1 MASSHWLHGTV
12 LVFITL
18 FLPFCSGNHTL
29 SAKRKRGKVQHFDP
43 QNSLQFST
51 AEMPGPCL
59 HIGCFFYCSAL
70 QQPDFVATSQI
81 QHSSLTRRTRP
92 SYSRTPPREL
102 PDNYLKHRRKR
113 GEKTSVV
120 RERLLHKHLQVSFI
134 NRRLL
139 QESSQ
144 LAGKTPQI

>member
-1 MASSHWLHGTV
+1 M
-12 LVFITL
+12 TL
-18 FLPFCSGNHTL
+18 FLFFYSGNHTL
-29 SAKRKRGKVQHFDP
+29 SAKRKRRQVQHSDP

-59 HIGCFFYCSAL
+59 HIGCFSYCSAL

-81 QHSSLTRRTRP
+81 QHSPLTRRTRP
-92 SYSRTPPREL
+92 SYSSKSPQEL

-113 GEKTSVV
+113 GEKTSGVK
-120 RERLLHKHLQVSFI
+120 ERLLHKHLQVSFI